1 MSVAEL
7 ASRYDGFIIDLW
19 GVVHNGTQPYPGV
32 LDCLAR
38 LRAARKRV
46 AFLSNAPRRS
56 SVVAKTLLTM
66 GIAPS
71 LYDDIV
77 TSGEAVRD
85 ALKLRNDPGFRT
97 LGERF
102 YHLGPARDRDLFK
115 GLPVSECPTPS
126 EADFVLNTGPDDRAS
141 EDDPN
146 VFDAIL
152 TECLAAKLPMICANP
167 DLEVVRA
174 GKRIICAGLLAER
187 YAARG
192 GLVLVR
198 GKPDPAIYRS
208 TLDLLG
214 TNRRKT
220 VAFGDSLRTDLAGAK
235 AAAID
240 SVFVLSGIHDLS
252 LEAAHRECR
261 EAGFDPIAIM
271 PRFVW

>member
-19 GVVHNGTQPYPGV
+19 GVVHNGTRPYPGV
-32 LDCLAR
+32 LECLTR
-38 LRAARKRV
+38 LRAARKRI

-56 SVVAKTLLTM
+56 SVVAKTLLAM
-66 GIAPS
+66 GIAPT
-71 LYDDIV
+71 LYDGIV
-77 TSGEAVRD
+77 TSGDAVRD
-85 ALKLRNDPGFRT
+85 ALQLRNAPGFRT

-102 YHLGPARDRDLFK
+102 YHLGPERDRDLFN

-126 EADFVLNTGPDDRAS
+126 GADFVLNTGPNDRAS
-141 EDDPN
+141 EDDPS

-167 DLEVVRA
+167 DLEVIRA

-198 GKPDPAIYRS
+198 GKPDPAIYRL

-214 TNRRKT
+214 TSRRKT
-220 VAFGDSLRTDLAGAK
+220 VAFGDSLRTDPAGAK

-252 LEAAHRECR
+252 PKAAHRECR
-261 EAGFDPIAIM
+261 DAGFDPIAII